1 MKMSES
7 MAAMLCELMET
18 MRGMRYRGLRAKMP
32 AVIGGRSVA
41 EIRYLVRLL
50 AVNRCVWTA

>member
-32 AVIGGRSVA
+32 FAVGGLSVA
-41 EIRYLVRLL
+41 EIR
-50 AVNRCVWTA
+50 

>member
-1 MKMSES
+1 
-7 MAAMLCELMET
+7 
-18 MRGMRYRGLRAKMP
+18 MRYRGLRAKMP
-32 AVIGGRSVA
+32 AVVGGRSVA